1 MITINKKSGIYGAV
15 KIAYS
20 IQQSTADHT
29 PHTQV
34 LNGEMFTTDS
44 KRAIIAQCALEDGFY
59 KIIKAGSDY
68 LLDRIS
74 EERSLIPVISRLRV
88 VHGLQSYSISFGS
101 SSNAIQGAVQQT
113 RADKEG
119 PTKYYINPK
128 WAAEFADAVAPSQ
141 IEIYY
146 SKPTYPIICC
156 TDSITWICMPA
167 EG

>member
-1 MITINKKSGIYGAV
+1 MITINRKSGIYGAV

-20 IQQSTADHT
+20 IQQSTAEHT

-34 LNGEMFTTDS
+34 WNGEMFTTDN

-68 LLDRIS
+68 LLESIREEGSKIS
-74 EERSLIPVISRLRV
+74 TLNRLRV
-88 VHGLQSYSISFGS
+88 VHGLQSYSIPFGG
-101 SSNAIQGAVQQT
+101 SSNAIQGAIQQT

-119 PTKYYINPK
+119 PTKYYLNPK

-146 SKPTYPIICC
+146 SKPTYPVVCC
-156 TDSITWICMPA
+156 TDTMTWICMPDK
-167 EG
+167 G

>member
-1 MITINKKSGIYGAV
+1 MITINRKSGIYGAV

-20 IQQSTADHT
+20 IQQSTVGYT

-34 LNGEMFTTDS
+34 LNGEMFTTDN

-59 KIIKAGSDY
+59 KITKAGSDY

-74 EERSLIPVISRLRV
+74 EEASKIPALNQLRV
-88 VHGLQSYSISFGS
+88 VEGLQSYSIPFGS

-128 WAAEFADAVAPSQ
+128 WAAEFADAASPGRVD
-141 IEIYY
+141 IYY
-146 SKPTYPIICC
+146 SKPTHLVICC
-156 TDSITWICMPA
+156 TDTMTWICMPA

>member
-1 MITINKKSGIYGAV
+1 MITINKKSDIYGAV

-20 IQQSTADHT
+20 IQQSIAGPT

-34 LNGEMFTTDS
+34 LNGEMFTTDN
-44 KRAIIAQCALEDGFY
+44 KRAIITQCALEDGFY

-68 LLDRIS
+68 LLNRIS
-74 EERSLIPVISRLRV
+74 EERSLIPALNRLRV
-88 VHGLQSYSISFGS
+88 VEGLQSYLIPFGS

-128 WAAEFADAVAPSQ
+128 WAAEFADAAGPGKVD
-141 IEIYY
+141 IYY
-146 SKPTYPIICC
+146 SKPTYPVICC
-156 TDSITWICMPA
+156 TDTMTWICMPA